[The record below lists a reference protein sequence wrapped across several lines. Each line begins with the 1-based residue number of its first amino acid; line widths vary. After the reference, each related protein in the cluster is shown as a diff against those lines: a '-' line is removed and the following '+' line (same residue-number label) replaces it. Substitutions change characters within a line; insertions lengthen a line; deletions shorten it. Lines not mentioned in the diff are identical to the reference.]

1 MSGGIHMQTE
11 KILYDLAKP
20 FVLSGM
26 YKDEKAALTD
36 ITLNYVR
43 RKIDKY
49 DEIIQSLMKKYG
61 RNFDQFTKDIK
72 NKASFEQEEDWMD
85 WKSAIE
91 MRQSWDNLYKMIMKN
106 AG

>member
-1 MSGGIHMQTE
+1 MQPE
-11 KILYDLAKP
+11 KILYDSAKP

-36 ITLNYVR
+36 ITLNHVR
-43 RKIDKY
+43 RNIDKY
-49 DEIIQSLMKKYG
+49 DKSIQSLIKKHG

-72 NKASFEQEEDWMD
+72 NKASFEQEEYWMD

-91 MRQSWDNLYKMIMKN
+91 MRQSWDNFYKMITKN
-106 AG
+106 AE

>member
-1 MSGGIHMQTE
+1 MQTE

-49 DEIIQSLMKKYG
+49 DE
-61 RNFDQFTKDIK
+61 
-72 NKASFEQEEDWMD
+72 
-85 WKSAIE
+85 
-91 MRQSWDNLYKMIMKN
+91 
-106 AG
+106 

>member
-36 ITLNYVR
+36 ITLDYVR
-43 RKIDKY
+43 HKIDKY
-49 DEIIQSLMKKYG
+49 DETIQSLMKKHG
-61 RNFDQFTKDIK
+61 HNFDQFTKDIK

>member
-1 MSGGIHMQTE
+1 MQTE
-11 KILYDLAKP
+11 KILSDLTKP

-36 ITLNYVR
+36 VTLNYVR
-43 RKIDKY
+43 TKLDKY
-49 DEIIQSLMKKYG
+49 DEIIQALMKKHG
-61 RNFDQFTKDIK
+61 RDFDQFTRDIK
-72 NKASFEQEEDWMD
+72 NKASFEEEEEWMD

>member
-1 MSGGIHMQTE
+1 MNMQTD

-26 YKDEKAALTD
+26 YKNEKVALTD
-36 ITLNYVR
+36 IALNYVI

-49 DEIIQSLMKKYG
+49 DESMQSLMKKHG
-61 RNFDQFTKDIK
+61 RSFDQFTKDIK
-72 NKASFEQEEDWMD
+72 DKASFEQEDDWMD

-91 MRQSWDNLYKMIMKN
+91 MRQSWNNLYKMIMKN

>member
-1 MSGGIHMQTE
+1 MSGEIHMQTE

-26 YKDEKAALTD
+26 YKDEKSALTD
-36 ITLNYVR
+36 ITLDYVR
-43 RKIDKY
+43 HKIDKY
-49 DEIIQSLMKKYG
+49 DEIIKSLMKKYG
-61 RNFDQFTKDIK
+61 RNFDQFSKDIK

-91 MRQSWDNLYKMIMKN
+91 MKQSWDNLYKMIIKN